1 MHTKY
6 GLIVLFCLLFAA
18 PLQAYRTGDF
28 SVAAAGVVS
37 PLMLGSDFG
46 EVNVEDTSAP
56 LCHDAKLGKPGLGGE
71 LQARYLL
78 TPHWAAG
85 LSFSARY
92 FASDLSSGWG
102 LSTRTRMQTYM
113 LFGQYILTPQS
124 SYKLYIP
131 FAAGLAHTDFSVN
144 FRPLGYNNMHFSYTG
159 FAYYAGLGA
168 EKEISP
174 HLSLALETRYT
185 GTRFHDGRTRSDGH
199 HVSVYNRANF
209 LSFLLRV
216 IYRV

>member
-6 GLIVLFCLLFAA
+6 G
-18 PLQAYRTGDF
+18 LQAYRTGDF
-28 SVAAAGVVS
+28 SASVAGIVS

-46 EVNVEDTSAP
+46 EVNVEDVSAP
-56 LCHDAKLGKPGLGGE
+56 LSHDAKLGKPGLGGE
-71 LQARYLL
+71 VQARYLL

-102 LSTRTRMQTYM
+102 LFTRTHTETYM
-113 LFGQYILTPQS
+113 LFAQYFLTPQS

-131 FAAGLAHTDFSVN
+131 FGAGAAHTAFSVN
-144 FRPLGYNNMHFSYTG
+144 FRPLGYDKMHFSYTG

-199 HVSVYNRANF
+199 HVRVYNRANF
-209 LSFLLRV
+209 FSFLLRV